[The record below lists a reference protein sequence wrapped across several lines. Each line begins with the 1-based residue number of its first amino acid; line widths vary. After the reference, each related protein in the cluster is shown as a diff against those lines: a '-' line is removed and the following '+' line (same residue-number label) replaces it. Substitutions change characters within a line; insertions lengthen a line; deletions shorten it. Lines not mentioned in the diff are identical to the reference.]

1 MRFKLSDI
9 DRLKEIVKEKSLRV
23 APEGEFFELAS
34 GAKSKYFL
42 DAKITLLDPE
52 GAKLTGKLLLEKIPD
67 DIDAVGGLELGAC
80 PAVSNMCVIAGQQD
94 RENLRFFYVRKQKK
108 GRGTNQLIEG
118 SKIQKGDKIAII
130 EDVTTS
136 GGSALKAVEIVES
149 LGAKVVKILSV
160 VDREEGAEQNLS
172 DKKIDLDCIFKKSDL
187 F

>member
-1 MRFKLSDI
+1 
-9 DRLKEIVKEKSLRV
+9 
-23 APEGEFFELAS
+23 
-34 GAKSKYFL
+34 
-42 DAKITLLDPE
+42 
-52 GAKLTGKLLLEKIPD
+52 
-67 DIDAVGGLELGAC
+67 
-80 PAVSNMCVIAGQQD
+80 MCVIAGQQD